1 MLSEGRGSEIND
13 TFSYSNDSSNTN
25 EYHPEFDSSSR
36 NKTPQNDE
44 TQISGESNGRLDS
57 TYLHSKQCTTGICDY
72 SHELI
77 DLDKIK
83 HENLFS
89 NTKLSDINTIYD
101 HAASKLKENLTAH
114 YQSVQEEIM
123 SSVKNLFSAEL
134 KRIKTDM
141 IKLHE
146 QVISLR
152 DLARNHEGTIA
163 RKEQM
168 ICDLTNNINKLKIQM
183 EINLKKENAKR
194 KVSISFCIK
203 LADRYYKQTIL
214 KQAIIG
220 WKQFMEYSWKQRNF
234 RRLTLE
240 AQSECIKIKQEL
252 NQKILQLEADLKIS
266 QSELESMKAKQAN
279 EQAALKTALMRGVC
293 ALNMETMAVFNETL
307 PNLNKEFLNKK
318 LNVDS
323 QILNKNDYTN
333 DHLELAQLTS
343 NKSNGYHFDRT
354 IHNQSN
360 EMIFNIQSDHIVQ
373 ATHQSNTGFS
383 DQNRENSM
391 EAWPRDTI
399 RNVEP
404 SYSNVMRKSNC
415 AKPLSHS
422 TEICERWLG
431 RHSDYNEN
439 DPLNLSGLPT
449 YKAHDHHLH
458 TIQSLSYQVDEKI
471 SNSDQ
476 SELEHGNQ
484 MDNKWLPNK
493 DLAPNRNHDTSY
505 RININSTNSKHEKS
519 DRSFHDGKN
528 HTPLEN
534 AKKMLSSR
542 NSSNRIYSTMK
553 PNKLS
558 SYSKPQTVQHGI
570 PTGNY
575 PNGSKAMVNILVH
588 RHQTGNQ
595 INSTENVNT
604 HKSTTNSTGI
614 PYSHCQHNLS
624 STPRLYSDS
633 YSHRHV

>member
-25 EYHPEFDSSSR
+25 EYHREFDSSSR

-89 NTKLSDINTIYD
+89 NTKLSDINIIYD

-114 YQSVQEEIM
+114 YQTVQEEIM

-183 EINLKKENAKR
+183 EINLKKENTKR
-194 KVSISFCIK
+194 KSFCIK

-252 NQKILQLEADLKIS
+252 NQKILQLEADLKLS
-266 QSELESMKAKQAN
+266 QCELESMKAKQTN

-318 LNVDS
+318 LTIDS
-323 QILNKNDYTN
+323 QILNKNYDTN
-333 DHLELAQLTS
+333 DHLELAKLTS
-343 NKSNGYHFDRT
+343 AKSNGYHFDRT
-354 IHNQSN
+354 IQNQSN

-373 ATHQSNTGFS
+373 ATHQSNTGFC

-449 YKAHDHHLH
+449 YKTRDHHLH
-458 TIQSLSYQVDEKI
+458 TIQSLSYQVDEKL

-476 SELEHGNQ
+476 SELEHCNQ

-493 DLAPNRNHDTSY
+493 DLAPNKNHDTSY
-505 RININSTNSKHEKS
+505 RININSINSKHEKS
-519 DRSFHDGKN
+519 DRNLHDGKN

-558 SYSKPQTVQHGI
+558 LYSRPQTVQHGI

-588 RHQTGNQ
+588 RHQTDNQ

-604 HKSTTNSTGI
+604 HKPTTNSTGI

>member
-1 MLSEGRGSEIND
+1 MLSEGRSSDIND
-13 TFSYSNDSSNTN
+13 TFSYSNDSSNTS
-25 EYHPEFDSSSR
+25 EYNPEADNSSR
-36 NKTPQNDE
+36 NKDLQNNE
-44 TQISGESNGRLDS
+44 TQISSESNGRLDS
-57 TYLHSKQCTTGICDY
+57 MYLHSKQFMTGICDY

-83 HENLFS
+83 HEKLFS
-89 NTKLSDINTIYD
+89 DTKLSDINTIYD
-101 HAASKLKENLTAH
+101 HAASKLKENLTVH

-123 SSVKNLFSAEL
+123 SSVKSLFSVEL
-134 KRIKTDM
+134 KRIKSDM

-163 RKEQM
+163 RKEQI
-168 ICDLTNNINKLKIQM
+168 ICDLTDNINKLKIQM

-194 KVSISFCIK
+194 KSFCVK
-203 LADRYYKQTIL
+203 LADRYYKQNIL

-220 WKQFMEYSWKQRNF
+220 WKQFMEYTWKQRNF

-252 NQKILQLEADLKIS
+252 NQKILQLEAELKIS
-266 QSELESMKAKQAN
+266 QSELESMKAKQAG

-307 PNLNKEFLNKK
+307 PNMNKEF
-318 LNVDS
+318 
-323 QILNKNDYTN
+323 IN

-343 NKSNGYHFDRT
+343 KKLNDCHLDKT
-354 IHNQSN
+354 IHNQSD
-360 EMIFNIQSDHIVQ
+360 EMIFNIQADHIVQ
-373 ATHQSNTGFS
+373 ATHQSNTEFS
-383 DQNRENSM
+383 NQNRQNSM

-404 SYSNVMRKSNC
+404 SYSTVVRKGNC

-431 RHSDYNEN
+431 HSDYSEN

-449 YKAHDHHLH
+449 YKMHDRHLH
-458 TIQSLSYQVDEKI
+458 TIQSLSCQVDEKL
-471 SNSDQ
+471 SNSDP

-493 DLAPNRNHDTSY
+493 DLAPNKNYDTSF
-505 RININSTNSKHEKS
+505 RININSTNSKHEKP
-519 DRSFHDGKN
+519 DRSLYDGRT
-528 HTPLEN
+528 HTTVEN

-542 NSSNRIYSTMK
+542 NSSNRFYSTVK
-553 PNKLS
+553 QNKLS
-558 SYSKPQTVQHGI
+558 SYPRPQTVQHGI
-570 PTGNY
+570 PTGSY
-575 PNGSKAMVNILVH
+575 PNGSTAMVNILVH

-604 HKSTTNSTGI
+604 HKHTTNSTGVH
-614 PYSHCQHNLS
+614 YSHCQHNLS